1 MVIFIA
7 RTAAQILK
15 EKEREKWIH
24 SKIQQQKNESYKKPI
39 KEIKAAQ
46 TKKKKEEKKKKK
58 KKYQLQKKKKTEERK
73 AACVGKPIIHTKTT
87 TLDIHIDQGLTRRGS
102 TYSHEF
108 GGRVADM
115 QRHRIGGCAAN

>member
-58 KKYQLQKKKKTEERK
+58 KKYQLQKKKKQKIPFKKKKKNRREEG
-73 AACVGKPIIHTKTT
+73 CMCGKTHYTHKN
-87 TLDIHIDQGLTRRGS
+87 HNS
-102 TYSHEF
+102 WYTYWS
-108 GGRVADM
+108 GT
-115 QRHRIGGCAAN
+115 N